1 MMSDDLAQKRAR
13 IIMQVRGGTMTAEE
27 GANQLGV
34 SRKTYY
40 EWEKKGLSA
49 LMDALEDKDVGR
61 PQTSQEDPE
70 KEALKKQLAEAQ
82 KELCVA
88 RESMHVRRVLDMYE
102 AKRARDAEACA
113 KKKQK

>member
-1 MMSDDLAQKRAR
+1 MSDELAQKRAK

-40 EWEKKGLSA
+40 EWEKKGLCA

-61 PQTSQEDPE
+61 PQTPLEDPE
-70 KEALKKQLAEAQ
+70 KEALKRALAEAQ

-102 AKRARDAEACA
+102 AKRAKDAEHSA
-113 KKKQK
+113 KKKQR

>member
-1 MMSDDLAQKRAR
+1 MSDERAQKRAR
-13 IIMQVRGGTMTAEE
+13 IIMQVRGGAMTAQQ
-27 GANQLGV
+27 GAKQLGV

-49 LMDALEDKDVGR
+49 MMEALEDGDAGR
-61 PQTSQEDPE
+61 PQAAQQDAE
-70 KEALKKQLAEAQ
+70 KEALKKHLAEME

-88 RESMHVRRVLDMYE
+88 RESIYVRRVLDMYE
-102 AKRARDAEACA
+102 AKRAQDVKPSG

>member
-1 MMSDDLAQKRAR
+1 MSDDLAQKRAK

-49 LMDALEDKDVGR
+49 MMDALVDKDVGR
-61 PQTSQEDPE
+61 PQMLQEDPE
-70 KEALKKQLAEAQ
+70 KEALKKRLAETE

-102 AKRARDAEACA
+102 AKCARDAERNA

>member
-1 MMSDDLAQKRAR
+1 MLDELAQKRAR
-13 IIMQVRGGTMTAEE
+13 IIMQVCGGMLTAEE

-34 SRKTYY
+34 SRKTFY

-49 LMDALEDKDVGR
+49 MMEALVDGNVGR

-70 KEALKKQLAEAQ
+70 KDALKKRLAEME

-102 AKRARDAEACA
+102 EKCAKDAQRSA
-113 KKKQK
+113 KKKPR

>member
-1 MMSDDLAQKRAR
+1 MTDDLAQKRAK
-13 IIMQVRGGTMTAEE
+13 IIMQVRGGIITAEE

-49 LMDALEDKDVGR
+49 MMEALEDKDVGR
-61 PQTSQEDPE
+61 PQAAQEDPE
-70 KEALKKQLAEAQ
+70 KEALKKRLAETE

-88 RESMHVRRVLDMYE
+88 RESIHVRRVLDMYE
-102 AKRARDAEACA
+102 AKCARDAKRSA
-113 KKKQK
+113 KKKRK

>member
-1 MMSDDLAQKRAR
+1 MSDELAQKRAR
-13 IIMQVRGGTMTAEE
+13 IIMQVRGGMMTAEE

-49 LMDALEDKDVGR
+49 MMGALVDQDAGR
-61 PQTSQEDPE
+61 PQTPLEDPE
-70 KEALKKQLAEAQ
+70 TEALKRRLVELE

-88 RESMHVRRVLDMYE
+88 RESMHVRRVLDLYE
-102 AKRARDAEACA
+102 EKRAQDAQRSV
-113 KKKQK
+113 KKKQR